1 MQTTRGASLS
11 DAATRSDQGRRL
23 VGVVLLVAATV
34 VVLDQVSKAWALSQL
49 VDGHVVKVV
58 GDLLQL
64 RLTFNPGAAFSFATV
79 FTIIAAVVVVVI
91 LRVSRRL
98 RSLPWAIALGGLLG
112 GAVGNLTDRIFRDP
126 GMLQGHVVD
135 FIELPN
141 WPVFNLADSAIV
153 GAAALMIILSILGV
167 EYDGSHRGRV
177 SADSSDGADGP
188 DTADGPDSADGS
200 DASDPR
206 T

>member
-11 DAATRSDQGRRL
+11 DAAIRSDQGRRL
-23 VGVVLLVAATV
+23 VGVVLLVATTV

-64 RLTFNPGAAFSFATV
+64 RLTFNPGAAFSFATGYTFV

-112 GAVGNLTDRIFRDP
+112 GAVGNLTDRVFRDP

-153 GAAALMIILSILGV
+153 GAAALMILLSILGI

-177 SADSSDGADGP
+177 GADGP
-188 DTADGPDSADGS
+188 GGADGS
-200 DASDPR
+200 DGSDPR